1 LSTRPRW
8 SSVVTRASPNTR
20 FRADARRG
28 KTTPGN
34 VDDRRPVPCLVRHF
48 VGKRFG
54 DKGYLSQALA
64 AELLAQHGLQLV
76 TKARS
81 NMRGRLLRMVEK
93 LLLRKWAIIESANDQ
108 LKNVFQNV
116 CQIEHTRQR
125 SPYNFLAHL
134 IASLVAYYQ

>member
-1 LSTRPRW
+1 M
-8 SSVVTRASPNTR
+8 
-20 FRADARRG
+20 
-28 KTTPGN
+28 
-34 VDDRRPVPCLVRHF
+34 RHF

-64 AELLAQHGLQLV
+64 AELLAQHGHQLV